1 MAMQNCS
8 FLISVLVLIL
18 IAILALNEQPVN
30 SHLQAAAPGI
40 VSLRFDDG
48 ASLDLHMIIPEI
60 QVTAVLQPDPKKL
73 EKKITTGGYILY
85 LVHCNS
91 DEVMG
96 SSVGPFPVASVNR
109 QQYRRQASGA
119 PLQLHSRK
127 LLIMMQK
134 EATASVLRKVEIA
147 GFNHQWR
154 PGSSSGN
161 RLSGVT
167 GDRGRHRRREAEEL
181 RRQHR
186 SRKLM
191 QQAADDVVA
200 KDLQGCSYNMTRDDC
215 TARRGGSA
223 GGQAVQPG
231 GDLETIR
238 DIAPASALLQ
248 GKEEEE
254 EDQTSGRRWS
264 PRQILEH
271 YSLPRRRRVVAMKLF
286 SSDRMVPTGPN
297 PVHNS
302 NRSDVIP

>member
-1 MAMQNCS
+1 
-8 FLISVLVLIL
+8 
-18 IAILALNEQPVN
+18 
-30 SHLQAAAPGI
+30 
-40 VSLRFDDG
+40 
-48 ASLDLHMIIPEI
+48 
-60 QVTAVLQPDPKKL
+60 
-73 EKKITTGGYILY
+73 
-85 LVHCNS
+85 
-91 DEVMG
+91 MG
-96 SSVGPFPVASVNR
+96 SSSVGPFPVASVNR

-119 PLQLHSRK
+119 PMQLHSRK
-127 LLIMMQK
+127 LLVMMQK

-161 RLSGVT
+161 RFSGIT
-167 GDRGRHRRREAEEL
+167 GDRGRHRSREAEEL

-200 KDLQGCSYNMTRDDC
+200 KDFQGCSYNMTRDEC
-215 TARRGGSA
+215 TARRRGSA

-238 DIAPASALLQ
+238 DIAPASVQLQ

-254 EDQTSGRRWS
+254 EDQSSGRRWS

-271 YSLPRRRRVVAMKLF
+271 YSLPRRRVVAMKLF

-302 NRSDVIP
+302 NRSDVIPWRDRSLSLSLCLSLSLQPWWVLSSRVSPQTSCRIPSIKFCTTYNY